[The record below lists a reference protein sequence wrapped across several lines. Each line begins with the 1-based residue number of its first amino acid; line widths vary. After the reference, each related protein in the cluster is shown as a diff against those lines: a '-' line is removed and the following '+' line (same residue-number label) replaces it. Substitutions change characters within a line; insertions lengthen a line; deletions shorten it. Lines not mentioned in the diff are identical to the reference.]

1 VIADRWGVTEAEVG
15 LRYPCDELVPEPVLQ
30 AWRAVTVRARAE
42 QVWPWVAQLR
52 LGPYSYD
59 WIDNLGRRSPQ
70 TLRGLPEPVV
80 GEPFM
85 SVIGGRPL
93 GRILSVEPGRQ
104 ITGVIMGAVMSY
116 VLEPVNEGPQTRLLL
131 KIVTSRGRLYAP
143 LLSVGDLIMSRRQLL
158 NLAALAEST
167 AAAQ

>member
-1 VIADRWGVTEAEVG
+1 MIADRWGVTRAEVG
-15 LRYPCDELVPEPVLQ
+15 LRYPCDELVSKPALQ
-30 AWRAVTVRARAE
+30 AWRAVTVQAPPER
-42 QVWPWVAQLR
+42 VWPWVAQLR

-93 GRILSVEPGRQ
+93 GRILAVEPGVQ

-116 VLEPVNEGPQTRLLL
+116 VLSPVEEGLKTRLVL

-143 LLSVGDLIMSRRQLL
+143 LVSVGDLIMSRRQLL

-167 AAAQ
+167 AAS